1 MQQDAT
7 LQDLLNKYADGVP
20 VYITTSCLLIMGA
33 VVVVS
38 VALGALAVNAI
49 KKI

>member
-20 VYITTSCLLIMGA
+20 VYIKTSCILTIGA
-33 VVVVS
+33 VIVVA

>member
-1 MQQDAT
+1 MQHDAT

-20 VYITTSCLLIMGA
+20 VYIKTSCILTLGA
-33 VVVVS
+33 VVVVA

-49 KKI
+49 KKM

>member
-1 MQQDAT
+1 MQHDAT
-7 LQDLLNKYADGVP
+7 LRDLLNKYADGVP
-20 VYITTSCLLIMGA
+20 VYIKTSCILTLGA
-33 VVVVS
+33 VVVVA

>member
-1 MQQDAT
+1 MQQNAT

-20 VYITTSCLLIMGA
+20 VYIKTSCILTIGA
-33 VVVVS
+33 VIVVA